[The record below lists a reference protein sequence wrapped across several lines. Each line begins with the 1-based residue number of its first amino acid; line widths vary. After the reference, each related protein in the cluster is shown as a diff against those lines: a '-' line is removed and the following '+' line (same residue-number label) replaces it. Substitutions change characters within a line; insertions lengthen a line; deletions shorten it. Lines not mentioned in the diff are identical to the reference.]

1 MVKVFVVG
9 RLTHDPELRTATANN
24 VNVCNFSVAVD
35 TNLKDEAGEKIPNFY
50 RVAVWRGMADNC
62 AKYLHKGDRV
72 AVSGRLALR
81 TYIGK
86 DNITRSQLEVE
97 ADDVEF
103 LSTRGENAQ
112 AATPAQPQP
121 RVVPPTAAPSPSTE
135 DDLPF

>member
-9 RLTHDPELRTATANN
+9 RLTHDPELRTAANN
-24 VNVCNFSVAVD
+24 ATVCNFSVAVD

-50 RVAVWRGMADNC
+50 RATVWRGMADNC

-86 DNITRSQLEVE
+86 DNVTRSQLEID

-103 LSTRGENAQ
+103 LSNRGENAQ
-112 AATPAQPQP
+112 PAAQTPAQPKAA
-121 RVVPPTAAPSPSTE
+121 AAPSPTT
-135 DDLPF
+135 DDDIPF